1 MTEAAVSRAC
11 SALGLD
17 RSRVLGATPVG
28 GGCIN
33 DALRLH
39 TTAGTFFLKCNVRAG
54 HRFFQVEAEGLAA
67 LARAGAVKTP
77 AVVARSRDS
86 DPVPWLLLEW
96 IEERRPDRAAWRRL
110 GRELGA
116 LHRHEPGAIHGRA
129 GAKAPDAGSTTP
141 PGDPCYGWHIDNV
154 IGSLPQPNR
163 WTDDWGAFWA
173 ELRILPLARELHGS
187 GAMSAGQ
194 LAVIDR
200 AAARMGALIGPA
212 AEADGGSLLHGD
224 LWSGNV
230 MFGEVE
236 GGAGDEPAGDGAA
249 GSRTPPVR
257 TPVLIDPAVYIGHRE
272 VDLAMCRLFGGFPAA
287 FHASYEATWPLQPGH
302 ERRLAAYQLYPL
314 LVHARLFGGGYVM
327 SALRAAE
334 ASLAACR

>member
-1 MTEAAVSRAC
+1 MTEAAVAC
-11 SALGLD
+11 ACGALGLD
-17 RSRVLGATPVG
+17 PSGVLAATPVG

-33 DALRLH
+33 DALRLR
-39 TTAGTFFLKCNVRAG
+39 TTAGTFFLKWNAHSV

-67 LARAGAVKTP
+67 LARAGAVTTP
-77 AVVARSRDS
+77 AVVARSREG

-96 IEERRPDRAAWRRL
+96 IEQRRPDRAAWRRL

-116 LHRHEPGAIHGRA
+116 LHRWACPETRSACQETPKAGGTALPGGQR
-129 GAKAPDAGSTTP
+129 
-141 PGDPCYGWHIDNV
+141 YGWHSDNV

-163 WTDDWGAFWA
+163 WTDDWGEFWA
-173 ELRILPLARELHGS
+173 ERRILPLARELHGS

-194 LAVIDR
+194 LAVIEKT
-200 AAARMGALIGPA
+200 AARVGTLIGPA
-212 AEADGGSLLHGD
+212 AAADGGSLLHGD

-236 GGAGDEPAGDGAA
+236 GGAGGRAA
-249 GSRTPPVR
+249 RVRAPV
-257 TPVLIDPAVYIGHRE
+257 VIDPAVYIGHRE

-287 FHASYEATWPLQPGH
+287 FHASYEATWPLHPGH

-314 LVHARLFGGGYVM
+314 LVHARLFGGGYM
-327 SALRAAE
+327 ASSLRAAE
-334 ASLAACR
+334 ATLAACR